1 MDMPGLRQPPKK
13 KRDPE
18 KNKQNQKLYRQRQYA
33 ALNGIEDVKA
43 VHRRRYHECMT
54 RMRANGE
61 YEAFKAKKTQEGM
74 RRYHAMSEEQRNE
87 VKRKN
92 AQCQRNWMQKMK
104 DKGT

>member
-1 MDMPGLRQPPKK
+1 MDTPGLSQPKR
-13 KRDPE
+13 RDPE
-18 KNKQNQKLYRQRQYA
+18 KNKINQKHYRQLKYA

-43 VHRRRYHECMT
+43 LHRRRYHERMA

-74 RRYHAMSEEQRNE
+74 RRYHAMSEEQRKE

-92 AQCQRNWMQKMK
+92 AHVKRIGCRK
-104 DKGT
+104 

>member
-1 MDMPGLRQPPKK
+1 MDMPGLRQPRT

-18 KNKQNQKLYRQRQYA
+18 KDKKNQKLYRQRQYA
-33 ALNGIEDVKA
+33 ALNGIEDVKV
-43 VHRRRYHECMT
+43 VHRRRYHERMA

-61 YEAFKAKKTQEGM
+61 YGAFKAKKAEQGFQ
-74 RRYHAMSEEQRNE
+74 RYHAMSEEQRKE

-92 AQCQRNWMQKMK
+92 AQCQRNWVQNMK